1 MCEPQHFYSGL
12 HIYGSFFQIKL
23 SYGCLMSTLSSQI
36 FSWNNGKMFEVLQST
51 IGFFR
56 RSCKHILCLR
66 TDEAIC
72 RSPFGQTLCRWC
84 SFSQWQSQC
93 FLVSSYATV
102 SSFLLESTFHSM
114 TQLLGFFGES
124 LLGHHSR
131 SLNMRVSLP
140 KWSNFWQ
147 LDQLGILRVNWP
159 PKK

>member
-36 FSWNNGKMFEVLQST
+36 FSWNNGKMLEVLQST

-114 TQLLGFFGES
+114 TQLLGFFW
-124 LLGHHSR
+124 
-131 SLNMRVSLP
+131 RVTIGPPQQEL
-140 KWSNFWQ
+140 KYE
-147 LDQLGILRVNWP
+147 GIVTQMV
-159 PKK
+159 

>member
-114 TQLLGFFGES
+114 TQLLGFFW
-124 LLGHHSR
+124 
-131 SLNMRVSLP
+131 RVTIGPPQQEL
-140 KWSNFWQ
+140 KYE
-147 LDQLGILRVNWP
+147 GIVTQMV
-159 PKK
+159 